1 MQRVGGGTPHT
12 IPKARGGEGLRGTE
26 GKSSLKKADKGQ
38 AGDGQLCLRPAPV
51 GSNVEPI
58 GQGDPLWEESL
69 RNGVLRET
77 SKESA
82 QASGS
87 FYLAPQPLLSLSPQN
102 QCLPPFSGHSVASS
116 RPHPGWEVRTEGQ
129 GRYGKG
135 ERQLEGAR
143 KWCNFHLRLAS
154 ECDLN
159 VTHTEACV

>member
-1 MQRVGGGTPHT
+1 M
-12 IPKARGGEGLRGTE
+12 
-26 GKSSLKKADKGQ
+26 KKADKGQ

-69 RNGVLRET
+69 GNGVLRET

-116 RPHPGWEVRTEGQ
+116 RPPPWVGGEDRGT
-129 GRYGKG
+129 GKVWK
-135 ERQLEGAR
+135 R
-143 KWCNFHLRLAS
+143 
-154 ECDLN
+154 
-159 VTHTEACV
+159 